1 METENLKPI
10 ISFEDRT
17 KDEYIL
23 KLGNYQLVERD
34 GVLYAK
40 RKTIRYPT
48 TASECAHI
56 LPLRPYIG
64 FCKELPAK
72 YAVQLKN
79 FSQLL
84 VYRDAYWQLAG
95 EEMELGKPWLPDY
108 SNSSQIKYGIS
119 YFNGK
124 IITSLSTL
132 DNIPLAFPTKEMRDA
147 FCDNFHDLIEQCKDF
162 L

>member
-40 RKTIRYPT
+40 RKTTCYPT

-56 LPLRPYIG
+56 LPFRPYIG

-72 YAVQLKN
+72 YAVQLKYL
-79 FSQLL
+79 SQLL
-84 VYRDAYWQLAG
+84 VYRDAYWQIAG
-95 EEMELGKPWLPDY
+95 EEMGLSKPWTPDY
-108 SNSSQIKYGIS
+108 SNSLQIKYGIS

-132 DNIPLAFPTKEMRDA
+132 DNIPLAFPTKEMRDV
-147 FCDNFHDLIEQCKDF
+147 FYENFRDLVERCKE
-162 L
+162 LL